1 MKIQVKENNYTIDI
15 DYKNDEK
22 LRDYLFQNKEA
33 KFLVITD
40 ENVFGIYNKRIKNIM
55 AGLNYFIYKFPAGE
69 KSKSMESYININ
81 KFLLENNFNRGDMI
95 IAFGGGVVGDIS
107 GFVAA
112 TYLRGIDFI
121 SVPTT
126 LLSMIDSSV
135 GGKNGINFMN
145 LKNQIG
151 AFYFPKY
158 VHIDY
163 SFLESLDDRNIN
175 NGLAEIFK
183 YSVLRDKEFFD
194 YLKSAKKLD
203 YEKII
208 YKSLNIK
215 LDFVRDDERDKG
227 KRQKLNLGHTLG
239 HGIESLS
246 NYKLNHGESIGI
258 GTIYMARAAY
268 KMGLAE
274 EDFSKDLVSAFKNHK
289 LPTAYDFETEEILGI
304 LKHDKKINKN
314 LINVILPVKIG
325 EVISKKITFDE
336 LKKIIDLGKENE

>member
-22 LRDYLFQNKEA
+22 LRDYIFQNKDA

-40 ENVFGIYNKRIKNIM
+40 ENVFAIYSERLKNIM

-69 KSKSMESYININ
+69 KSKSMENYISIN
-81 KFLLENNFNRGDMI
+81 KFLLENNFNRGDII

-163 SFLESLDDRNIN
+163 SFLESLDQRNIN

-183 YSVLRDKEFFD
+183 YSVLRDREFFD

-208 YKSLNIK
+208 YKSLKIK
-215 LDFVRDDERDKG
+215 LDFVRDDERDRG
-227 KRQKLNLGHTLG
+227 KRQKLNLGHTIG

-274 EDFSKDLVSAFKNHK
+274 VDFSKDLVRTFKKYN
-289 LPTAYDFETEEILGI
+289 LPTAYDFETEEILEI